1 MELDP
6 KSVDYVLSTTR
17 SVRLR
22 LDFDRPVDPQ
32 IILDC
37 IDIAEQ
43 APTGGNI
50 GSRRWIV
57 ITDHKKK
64 AQISDLYLKSAGNWM
79 IAARDRLSGTGHPN
93 ERMFKSAAFLAE
105 NLERSPAIVIPT
117 IIGIHDDSGRPGLF
131 DSVIQSAWSF
141 CLALRSRGLGTA
153 WTTAILSEA
162 DELKRILDLP
172 EGTTEIAMF
181 PVAWTKGL
189 DFKPAPRTPSRKITY
204 FDSYGMTFENGPN
217 QPFVFSNGPGIA
229 VDVDIAAS
237 KEEVWDLMTDI
248 NFGSKFSNE
257 FVGANWDEVSP
268 SLKLGDTFTGR
279 NQNEHIGE
287 WTAKCTIDVLES
299 GRLFGW
305 CTGDVST
312 PGARWRYELYD
323 LGGTIRVRHRVIL
336 GPGESG
342 LTRIIAENPQN
353 EAKIIRNRLSAL
365 RHNMQM
371 VLDGMK
377 ASLED

>member
-1 MELDP
+1 MKLDP
-6 KSVDYVLSTTR
+6 KSVDYVLTTTR

-22 LDFDRPVDPQ
+22 LDFDQPVDPQ

-57 ITDHKKK
+57 ITDQKKK
-64 AQISDLYLKSAGNWM
+64 AQISELYLKSAGNWM

-93 ERMFKSAAFLAE
+93 EQMFKSAAFLAE
-105 NLERSPAIVIPT
+105 NLERSPAIVIPI
-117 IIGIHDDSGRPGLF
+117 IIGIHDNSGRPGLF

-153 WTTAILSEA
+153 WTTAILSES

-172 EGTTEIAMF
+172 DGTTEIAMF

-189 DFKPAPRTPSRKITY
+189 DFKPAPRTPSREISY
-204 FDSYGMTFENGPN
+204 FDSYGITFESGPDH
-217 QPFVFSNGPGIA
+217 PFVFSNGPGVA
-229 VDVDIAAS
+229 VDIDIAAR
-237 KEEVWDLMTDI
+237 KEEVWELMTDI
-248 NFGSKFSNE
+248 NFGSNFSNE
-257 FVGANWDEVSP
+257 FVGANWDKDSP
-268 SLKLGDTFTGR
+268 SVKLGDTFTGR

-287 WTAKCTIDVLES
+287 WTAKCTIDALES

-305 CTGDVST
+305 CTGDISS
-312 PGARWRYELYD
+312 PGARWRYELFD
-323 LGGTIRVRHRVIL
+323 LGGTVRVRHRVIL

-342 LTRIIAENPQN
+342 LTRIIAANPQN
-353 EAKIIRNRLSAL
+353 ESKIIRNRLSAL
-365 RHNMQM
+365 RQNMQM

>member
-57 ITDHKKK
+57 ITDPKKK
-64 AQISDLYLKSAGNWM
+64 ALISELYLKSAGNWM

-93 ERMFKSAAFLAE
+93 ERMFTSAAFLAE

-117 IIGIHDDSGRPGLF
+117 IIGIHDNSGRPGLF

-153 WTTAILSEA
+153 WTTAILSET
-162 DELKRILDLP
+162 DELKKVLDLP

-189 DFKPAPRTPSRKITY
+189 DFKPAPRASSREITY
-204 FDSYGMTFENGPN
+204 FDSYGMTFENGPDL
-217 QPFVFSNGPGIA
+217 PFVFSNGPGVA
-229 VDVDIAAS
+229 VDIDIVAS
-237 KEEVWDLMTDI
+237 KSDVWELMTDI

-257 FVGANWDEVSP
+257 FVSANWDEESHL
-268 SLKLGDTFTGR
+268 LKLGNTFTGR

-287 WTAKCTIDVLES
+287 WTAKCTIDALEL
-299 GRLFGW
+299 GRVFGW
-305 CTGDVST
+305 CTGDISS
-312 PGARWRYELYD
+312 PGARWRYELSD
-323 LGGTIRVRHRVIL
+323 LGGTIRVRHTVIL

-342 LTRIIAENPQN
+342 LTRMIAENPKK
-353 EAKIIRNRLSAL
+353 EEKIIRNRLYAI
-365 RHNMQM
+365 RQNMEM
-371 VLDGMK
+371 VLAGMK

>member
-1 MELDP
+1 
-6 KSVDYVLSTTR
+6 
-17 SVRLR
+17 
-22 LDFDRPVDPQ
+22 
-32 IILDC
+32 
-37 IDIAEQ
+37 
-43 APTGGNI
+43 
-50 GSRRWIV
+50 
-57 ITDHKKK
+57 
-64 AQISDLYLKSAGNWM
+64 
-79 IAARDRLSGTGHPN
+79 
-93 ERMFKSAAFLAE
+93 MFKSAAFLAE
-105 NLERSPAIVIPT
+105 NLEKSPAIVIPS
-117 IIGIHDDSGRPGLF
+117 IIGIHDNSGRPGLF

-162 DELKRILDLP
+162 DELKEILDLP

-189 DFKPAPRTPSRKITY
+189 DFKPAPRTSSREITY
-204 FDSYGMTFENGPN
+204 FDSYGMTFENGPD

-237 KEEVWDLMTDI
+237 KKEVWELMTDI

-257 FVGANWDEVSP
+257 FVGANWDEESP
-268 SLKLGDTFTGR
+268 SVKLGDTFTGR

-287 WTAKCTIDVLES
+287 WSAKCTIDVLEL

-305 CTGDVST
+305 CTGDISS
-312 PGARWRYELYD
+312 PGARWRYELFD
-323 LGGTIRVRHRVIL
+323 LGGTVRVRHRVIL

-353 EAKIIRNRLSAL
+353 ESKIIRNRLSTL
-365 RHNMQM
+365 RRNMQM
-371 VLDGMK
+371 VLDGLK
-377 ASLED
+377 ATLED